1 MRSTVK
7 ALSQVSGNTEKAIEE
22 ISAQTLSTNESA
34 MKIKD
39 AAQLITSI
47 AEETNLLSLNASI
60 EAARAGD
67 QGRGFA
73 VVASQIQKLAEQS
86 NDSAKFIDKII
97 NTLIEDSGKAVA
109 SMEEMK
115 KIMLEQSHQLFNTEE
130 QFKEMYQ
137 DIEVTKQS
145 VSAIYDTV
153 KKMDEERM
161 MVVEVVQS
169 LSSIAQ
175 ANADSTK
182 ETLASTEL
190 VNDMVK
196 DISAVSTQLISV
208 SDAIE
213 ESVGDFTV

>member
-1 MRSTVK
+1 
-7 ALSQVSGNTEKAIEE
+7 
-22 ISAQTLSTNESA
+22 
-34 MKIKD
+34 
-39 AAQLITSI
+39 
-47 AEETNLLSLNASI
+47 
-60 EAARAGD
+60 
-67 QGRGFA
+67 
-73 VVASQIQKLAEQS
+73 
-86 NDSAKFIDKII
+86 
-97 NTLIEDSGKAVA
+97 
-109 SMEEMK
+109 MEEMK